1 MPCAD
6 HESLRLEHRAAVQNF
21 RASICDLVALVD
33 NSAADSDFDLAHLR
47 IRAAR
52 GACEVTRAALEHHQ
66 AGHGC

>member
-6 HESLRLEHRAAVQNF
+6 LHSLRLEHRAAVQNF

-33 NSAADSDFDLAHLR
+33 NSAADLDLAHLR

-52 GACEVTRAALEHHQ
+52 GTCEVTRAALEHYR
-66 AGHGC
+66 AELGC